1 MALIK
6 TSSLISD
13 IRGKLG
19 GSVFQQSSAGLI
31 VKSKPNPVNKNS
43 LRQNKT
49 RNITFRIQQEWRL
62 LSIAER
68 NLWLQFTN
76 FNPILQKRSNELFIN
91 EQQNFIKFNS
101 YRLEYDID
109 ILKTP
114 QFTKCEI
121 LPIDLSVSSTG
132 AVISITADRQLN
144 EDLEFIILFLTIAFI
159 PTINN
164 PGSRFKLIKFIT
176 TNDTTF
182 DVTIPYKE
190 IFGSIPQP
198 GQKIFFK
205 FSNADKASGIIF
217 PFKTKSVIL
226 P

>member
-6 TSSLISD
+6 TSALISD
-13 IRGKLG
+13 IRGKVQASIFQ
-19 GSVFQQSSAGLI
+19 GSLAGLTLRSGVSGI
-31 VKSKPNPVNKNS
+31 NKNS

-49 RNITFRIQQEWRL
+49 RNILFRIQREWGL
-62 LSIAER
+62 LSIAQR
-68 NLWLQFTN
+68 KLWLQFTN

-109 ILKTP
+109 ILKSP

-132 AVISITADRQLN
+132 TAISITANRELN
-144 EDLEFIILFLTIAFI
+144 ENLEFIILFLTIPFI

-164 PGSRFKLIKFIT
+164 PGSRFKLIKFTT
-176 TNDTTF
+176 TNNTTF

-190 IFGSIPQP
+190 IFGSVPQP

-205 FSNADKASGIIF
+205 YSNADKASGIIF
-217 PFKTKSVIL
+217 PFKTKSLIL
-226 P
+226 

>member
-6 TSSLISD
+6 TSAFISD
-13 IRGKLG
+13 IRGKIQASIFQ
-19 GSVFQQSSAGLI
+19 GSLAGLTLRSI
-31 VKSKPNPVNKNS
+31 SGQVNKNS

-49 RNITFRIQQEWRL
+49 RNFTFKLQQEWRL
-62 LSIAER
+62 LSGAER

-76 FNPILQKRSNELFIN
+76 FNPILQKRSRDLFIN
-91 EQQNFIKFNS
+91 AQQNFIKFNS
-101 YRLEYDID
+101 YRLEYDLD

-121 LPIDLSVSSTG
+121 TPVDITIELSGIDLFVK
-132 AVISITADRQLN
+132 VDRDMN
-144 EDLEFIILFLTIAFI
+144 SNLEFIVLFLTVNLL

-164 PGSRFKLIKFIT
+164 PGSRLKLIKFT
-176 TNDTTF
+176 TTGNDTF
-182 DVTIPYKE
+182 NIADPYRTIYGKLPE
-190 IFGSIPQP
+190 SGT
-198 GQKIFFK
+198 KIFFK

-226 P
+226 

>member
-6 TSSLISD
+6 TSSLISN
-13 IRGKLG
+13 IRGKVQASIFQ
-19 GSVFQQSSAGLI
+19 GSLAGLTLR
-31 VKSKPNPVNKNS
+31 SLSGRVNKNT

-49 RNITFRIQQEWRL
+49 RNFTFKLQQEWRIL
-62 LSIAER
+62 TEAER

-91 EQQNFIKFNS
+91 AQQNFIKFNS
-101 YRLEYDID
+101 YRLEYDLN

-121 LPIDLSVSSTG
+121 LPIDLTISSNG
-132 AVISITADRQLN
+132 ANILATADRQLVEN
-144 EDLEFIILFLTIAFI
+144 NEFIILFLTIPFI

-164 PGSRFKLIKFIT
+164 PGSRLKLIKFTT
-176 TNDTTF
+176 TNNTTF
-182 DVTIPYKE
+182 DVTTPYRD

-205 FSNADKASGIIF
+205 FSNADKFSGIIF
-217 PFKTKSVIL
+217 PFKTKSLIL
-226 P
+226 

>member
-13 IRGKLG
+13 IRGKVQASIFQ
-19 GSVFQQSSAGLI
+19 GSLAGLTLRSG
-31 VKSKPNPVNKNS
+31 VKGINKNS

-62 LSIAER
+62 LSNAER

-101 YRLEYDID
+101 YRLEYGLN

-121 LPIDLSVSSTG
+121 LPINLSVSSTG
-132 AVISITADRQLN
+132 AAISITADRQLN
-144 EDLEFIILFLTIAFI
+144 EALEFIILFLTIPFI

-164 PGSRFKLIKFIT
+164 PGSRLKLIKFTT
-176 TNDTTF
+176 TNNTTF
-182 DVTIPYKE
+182 DVTTPYKE

-226 P
+226 

>member
-1 MALIK
+1 MALVK
-6 TSSLISD
+6 LSSLISN
-13 IRGKLG
+13 IRGTIQ
-19 GSVFQQSSAGLI
+19 GSVFQGSRAGLI
-31 VKSKPNPVNKNS
+31 LKSKPNPINTNT

-49 RNITFRIQQEWRL
+49 RNFTFKLQQEWRL
-62 LSIAER
+62 LSATER

-91 EQQNFIKFNS
+91 EHQNFIKFNS
-101 YRLEYDID
+101 YRLEYGFD

-121 LPIDLSVSSTG
+121 LPIDLTVSSTG
-132 AVISITADRQLN
+132 TIISITADRQLN
-144 EDLEFIILFLTIAFI
+144 ENLEFIILFLTIPFL

-164 PGSRFKLIKFIT
+164 PGSRLKLIKFT
-176 TNDTTF
+176 TTDNTTF
-182 DVTIPYKE
+182 DVTTPYKE

-205 FSNADKASGIIF
+205 FSNADKFSGIIF
-217 PFKTKSVIL
+217 PFKTKSLIL
-226 P
+226 

>member
-13 IRGKLG
+13 IRGKVA
-19 GSVFQQSSAGLI
+19 GSVFQGSRAGL
-31 VKSKPNPVNKNS
+31 VLKTKPNPVNRNT

-49 RNITFRIQQEWRL
+49 RNITFRLQQEWRIL
-62 LSIAER
+62 TTSER

-101 YRLEYDID
+101 YRLEYDLD

-121 LPIDLSVSSTG
+121 LPIDLTISSDGTTIL
-132 AVISITADRQLN
+132 ATASRQLVA
-144 EDLEFIILFLTIAFI
+144 DDEFIILFLTIPFI

-164 PGSRFKLIKFIT
+164 PGSRLKLIKFTT
-176 TNDTTF
+176 TNNTIF
-182 DVTIPYKE
+182 DVTTPYKE

-205 FSNADKASGIIF
+205 FSNADKFSGIIF
-217 PFKTKSVIL
+217 PFKTKSLIL
-226 P
+226 

>member
-13 IRGKLG
+13 IRGKVQASIFQ
-19 GSVFQQSSAGLI
+19 GSLAGLTLRSI
-31 VKSKPNPVNKNS
+31 SGRVNKNS

-49 RNITFRIQQEWRL
+49 RNFTFKLQQEWRIL
-62 LSIAER
+62 TEAER

-76 FNPILQKRSNELFIN
+76 FNPILQKRSNKLFIN
-91 EQQNFIKFNS
+91 AQQTFIKFNL
-101 YRLEYDID
+101 YRLEYGLD

-121 LPIDLSVSSTG
+121 LPIDLTISSNG
-132 AVISITADRQLN
+132 AIILATADRQLN
-144 EDLEFIILFLTIAFI
+144 QNFEFVILFMTIPFI

-164 PGSRFKLIKFIT
+164 PGSRLKLIKFTT
-176 TNDTTF
+176 TNNTTF
-182 DVTIPYKE
+182 DVTAPYKE
-190 IFGSIPQP
+190 IFGSVIQP

-205 FSNADKASGIIF
+205 FSNADKLSGIIF
-217 PFKTKSVIL
+217 PFKTKSLIL
-226 P
+226 